1 MAVAGNYLD
10 FILEFKSGLIYVQT
24 LGLKAALGPEKKKK
38 KRKRKKQ
45 TNTVFPCDKDQLSS
59 RNVTKDLTASC

>member
-1 MAVAGNYLD
+1 MAVAGNYPV

-38 KRKRKKQ
+38 KKKKRNRKKQ
-45 TNTVFPCDKDQLSS
+45 PIKQKKCFHVIKFNSQVGT
-59 RNVTKDLTASC
+59 

>member
-1 MAVAGNYLD
+1 MAVAGNYPV

-38 KRKRKKQ
+38 KKKKKETEKNNQSNKRS
-45 TNTVFPCDKDQLSS
+45 VSM
-59 RNVTKDLTASC
+59 

>member
-38 KRKRKKQ
+38 REKNKQ
-45 TNTVFPCDKDQLSS
+45 TQCFHVIKINCRVGTLPK
-59 RNVTKDLTASC
+59 T